1 MSEDHGQVA
10 LVTGSSRGIGKAIAL
25 FLARD
30 GFQVIVNYYNSP
42 DQAPDL
48 IKTNEEQA
56 AEVLKEIEFA
66 GGTGI
71 VIGADVSDPASA
83 AQLID
88 ESVKAL
94 GRIDVLVNN
103 AGIIKDQLLVR
114 ISDDEWDNVIRTN
127 LNSAFYCS
135 RAALKHMVKKRYG
148 RIINI
153 SSIVGLSGNTGQ
165 AHYAASKSG
174 LLGLSKTIAKEYGS
188 RGITCNVVAPGYI
201 QSDMTAH
208 LNAERTSRLLEGI
221 ALKRLGSPDD
231 IAGVVAFLASA
242 RAAYIS
248 GQIIPVD
255 GFMSSM

>member
-1 MSEDHGQVA
+1 MNETRVA
-10 LVTGSSRGIGKAIAL
+10 LVTGSSRGIGRAIAVL
-25 FLARD
+25 LARD
-30 GFQVIVNYYNSP
+30 GFQVVVNYYCSP
-42 DQAPDL
+42 AEPADTNK
-48 IKTNEEQA
+48 INEEQA
-56 AEVLKEIEFA
+56 ADVLREIESA

-71 VIGADVSDPASA
+71 MLGADVSDPQSA
-83 AQLID
+83 AGLID

-94 GRIDVLVNN
+94 GRLDVLVNN

-114 ISDDEWDNVIRTN
+114 ISDDEWDKVLRTN

-135 RAALKHMVKKRYG
+135 RAALRHMVKKRFG
-148 RIINI
+148 RIVNI
-153 SSIVGLSGNTGQ
+153 SSVVGLGGNTGQ

-208 LNAERTSRLLEGI
+208 LDADRTSRLLEGI
-221 ALKRLGSPDD
+221 ALKRLGTPED
-231 IAGVVAFLASA
+231 IAGVVAFLVSERAS
-242 RAAYIS
+242 YIS

-255 GFMSSM
+255 GCMSSI